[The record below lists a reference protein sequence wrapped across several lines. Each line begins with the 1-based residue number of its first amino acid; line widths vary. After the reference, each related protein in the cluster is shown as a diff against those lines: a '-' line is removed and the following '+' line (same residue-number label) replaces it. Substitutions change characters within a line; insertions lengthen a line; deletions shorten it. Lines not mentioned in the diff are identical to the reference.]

1 MEFQYAPGATPLD
14 PDEAAGLVPVHI
26 TTQADLNAWEQANI
40 VLGDRWAARQKKRD
54 LLDEGFVRDLH
65 RQMFD
70 KTWQWAG
77 TFRQTNKNI
86 GVDWTQIAVKLRD
99 LLDNTRYQIEN
110 HVFKEDEVAVRF
122 HHQLVLIHAFTNGNG
137 RHSRLMDD
145 LLIIRLGQ
153 PRLTWGAASPTPSDW
168 YMVSHM
174 FSRNSLKSGRSGPTG
189 SATFF
194 KTGCPYAT
202 TGNIILGCCF

>member
-1 MEFQYAPGATPLD
+1 MEFQYVPGATPLD

-40 VLGDRWAARQKKRD
+40 VLGNRWAARQKKRD

-110 HVFKEDEVAVRF
+110 HVFNEDEVAVRF
-122 HHQLVLIHAFTNGNG
+122 HHQLVLIHAFPNGNG
-137 RHSRLMDD
+137 RHSRLMAD
-145 LLIIRLGQ
+145 LLIMRLGQ
-153 PRLTWGAASPTPSDW
+153 PRLTWGGASASLTPVGAIRDR
-168 YMVSHM
+168 YLVALRTADLGQIDGLIK
-174 FSRNSLKSGRSGPTG
+174 FARS
-189 SATFF
+189 
-194 KTGCPYAT
+194 
-202 TGNIILGCCF
+202 